1 MDEAAIEALRRQLTV
16 AVRRACP
23 SWLASRADDLVQT
36 ALIRVV
42 DLAGRGGEN
51 AIPHPSYLKKVAY
64 TVVVDE
70 MRRSFHR
77 SEVQE
82 DPDSGLDANPGR
94 GSSPEDALASR
105 GLYHALRDCL
115 GGLETPRRAAVAC
128 HLQGY
133 SVPEAAAFLGWTK
146 KKTEHLV
153 RRGLTDLRSCLAGKG
168 IEP

>member
-1 MDEAAIEALRRQLTV
+1 MDEAAIETLRRQL
-16 AVRRACP
+16 AAAIRRACP

-51 AIPHPSYLKKVAY
+51 AVPHPSYLKKVAY

-70 MRRSFHR
+70 MRRNFHR
-77 SEVQE
+77 NETQE
-82 DPDSGLDANPGR
+82 GVEKALDDRPGAR
-94 GSSPEDALASR
+94 PSPEETLASR
-105 GLYHALRDCL
+105 SLYHALRACL
-115 GGLETPRRAAVAC
+115 GNLDRPRRAAVAC

-133 SVPEAAAFLGWTK
+133 SVPEAADLLGWTK

-168 IEP
+168 IAP